1 MNTSSG
7 WPSLD
12 EKGPMP
18 KYQIRQ
24 NPTPPTAP
32 ASAAADKAAVQ
43 QLQQKLQN
51 LLQNNP
57 ALLKKAAA
65 IIEDMLAETK
75 NPPR

>member
-1 MNTSSG
+1 
-7 WPSLD
+7 
-12 EKGPMP
+12 MP

-24 NPTPPTAP
+24 NPTPPTVP

-57 ALLKKAAA
+57 ALLKKAVA
-65 IIEDMLAETK
+65 IIEDMLANTK